1 MKLNKP
7 QREALREKF
16 GGKCAY
22 CGCELQKGWHADHL
36 EPCVRNRK
44 YNHDK
49 GSWEFD
55 GTFEKPE
62 NNHIDNFNPSCPKCN
77 INKHSFTLEQFRE
90 SIKRYIESLNKYSV
104 QYQIAKK
111 YGLVTETEIEVK
123 FYFETV
129 QEQTSQYCI
138 CDFVMVERNP
148 NTDEARCFTCKKQI
162 KE

>member
-1 MKLNKP
+1 MKLNVK

-16 GGKCAY
+16 GGNCAY

-44 YNHDK
+44 YNHEK
-49 GSWEFD
+49 GIWEFD
-55 GTFEKPE
+55 GTFENPE

-77 INKHSFTLEQFRE
+77 INKHSMTLEQFRM
-90 SIKRYIESLNKYSV
+90 SIKKYVESLNKYSM
-104 QYQIAKK
+104 QYQMAKK

-123 FYFETV
+123 FYFETL
-129 QEQTSQYCI
+129 QEETEKYCN
-138 CDFVMVERNP
+138 CDFVIVQRDKSTQIP
-148 NTDEARCFTCKKQI
+148 YCFECKKPI